1 MRLGKVPILGG
12 RLAEAPHPKDL
23 TTARKDSMLP
33 DMEFWNHL
41 CRDVFDNSPLAAFL
55 LAEMADAPVGEKP
68 GLDYAQRVL
77 ETALGC
83 TGERCWRL
91 LAQALADSRN
101 RNVLAQAQEARG
113 RGLYPPYELIVPTLG
128 GDSATL
134 RLTPRPVRDA
144 SGTLLGASAALE
156 DVTAFRRDLLNL
168 YASHEKFRVLFDI
181 FPMGITISDAE
192 GKLISVNPA
201 SERILGL
208 SLEEQLQ
215 RSIDGSDWRIIR
227 RDGTHMPPEEFASVR
242 AMKTGEICHTE
253 DMGVLRGG
261 PDGQQ
266 DVVWLDVMAAPL
278 PVEGHG
284 VVVAFID
291 VTARRRSQEELR
303 VKERR
308 YRLAVEAGMMGV
320 WEWNTATGAMHLD
333 PVLKTMLGY
342 AVEDIPDE
350 DEAWLELV
358 HPEDRPALERTLAE
372 HKEREGA
379 GFENE
384 HRKLRK
390 DGGVAWILTRGAAWR
405 ERPDGPLLLSGA
417 DLDITQRKQAEQA
430 VEQER
435 SRLFSFL
442 DRLPAF
448 VCVMSQDYRIRF
460 GNSYHREIFGPLAPD
475 KPCYSIHHGANAPCD
490 PCPVQEVF
498 ESRSL
503 SIWERTIPDNG
514 KCFQI
519 YAYPFQDIDGSPLV
533 LELGI
538 DITVSKK
545 AQEALR
551 ASEERNRG
559 ITENLDL
566 GLAIVT
572 HDGRLHSANPR
583 LGELFPHLDLNNG
596 PTLHDLFPD
605 HAASPND
612 SPDGSP
618 EDFPDD
624 PLRRTLSL
632 GKTSEALWDVDVPSG
647 ARRMQVTF
655 SPIFELD
662 RSVRSAV
669 FMVEDVTEKLE
680 VQARLQRAQK
690 LEALGT
696 LAGGIAHEINQP
708 LNALELYA
716 SGLEMLLEKNRMP
729 DRDTLLARLRWI
741 LRETGRIHEIITHM
755 RALVRQESSPR
766 KPTAADLD
774 ASVSSALSLLQAQ
787 LQAHGIDLRMELAG
801 DLPPVRA
808 VPVQLEQVVINLVV
822 NAMQAMDTLPPATR
836 HGGKAKTVL
845 VRTGR
850 KDGRPVLWVLD
861 NGPGLDGK
869 ENRIF
874 DPFYTSKDAGKGM
887 GLGLSL
893 VHTFV
898 TSWGGEV
905 RGASLDSGGAC
916 FTVFFA
922 RAAAQVEE
930 QHASTAPGDL
940 SAASPRYHGRKA
952 RHKN

>member
-1 MRLGKVPILGG
+1 
-12 RLAEAPHPKDL
+12 
-23 TTARKDSMLP
+23 MLP
-33 DMEFWNHL
+33 GMEFWNTL
-41 CRDVFDNSPLAAFL
+41 CRDVFHNAPLAAFL

-68 GLDYAQRVL
+68 GFDYAQRVL

-113 RGLYPPYELIVPTLG
+113 RGLYPPYALIVPTLG
-128 GDSATL
+128 GDSAIL

-156 DVTAFRRDLLNL
+156 DVTAFRRDLHNL

-215 RSIDGSDWRIIR
+215 RSIDGLDWRIIR
-227 RDGTHMPPEEFASVR
+227 GDGTPMPPEEFASVR
-242 AMKTGEICHTE
+242 AMKTGEIFHTE
-253 DMGVLRGG
+253 DMGVLRFG

-342 AVEDIPDE
+342 TVEDIPDE

-358 HPEDRPALERTLAE
+358 HPEDRPALEETLAA
-372 HKEREGA
+372 HREREGA

-460 GNSYHREIFGPLAPD
+460 GNSYHREIFGPLAPE

-514 KCFQI
+514 KYFQI

-551 ASEERNRG
+551 ASEERNRS

-566 GLAIVT
+566 GLAVIAP
-572 HDGRLHSANPR
+572 DGRLHSANPR
-583 LGELFPHLDLNNG
+583 LGELFPHLDLDCG
-596 PTLHDLFPD
+596 PTLRDLFPGC
-605 HAASPND
+605 AP
-612 SPDGSP
+612 SPDNSK
-618 EDFPDD
+618 EN
-624 PLRRTLSL
+624 PLLRTMSL
-632 GKTSEALWDVDVPSG
+632 GKTCETLWHVDVPSG

-680 VQARLQRAQK
+680 VQVRLQRAQK

-716 SGLEMLLEKNRMP
+716 SGLEMLLEKDRML

-755 RALVRQESSPR
+755 RALVRQESTPR
-766 KPTAADLD
+766 KPATADLD
-774 ASVSSALSLLQAQ
+774 ASVSSALSLLKAQ

-822 NAMQAMDTLPPATR
+822 NAMQALDTLPPDTR
-836 HGGKAKTVL
+836 NGLEAKSIL

-850 KDGRPVLWVLD
+850 KDGRPALWVLD
-861 NGPGLDGK
+861 NGPGLGGK

-898 TSWGGEV
+898 TSWDGEV

-916 FTVFFA
+916 FTIFFA
-922 RAAAQVEE
+922 QAAAQAEE
-930 QHASTAPGDL
+930 PQAPTAPGRL
-940 SAASPRYHGRKA
+940 SAASPGYDERKA
-952 RHKN
+952 SRGN

>member
-1 MRLGKVPILGG
+1 
-12 RLAEAPHPKDL
+12 
-23 TTARKDSMLP
+23 MLP
-33 DMEFWNHL
+33 GMEFWNTL
-41 CRDVFDNSPLAAFL
+41 CRDVFGNSPLAVFL

-68 GLDYAQRVL
+68 GFDYAQRVL
-77 ETALGC
+77 QTALGC

-101 RNVLAQAQEARG
+101 RNVLAQAQEARS

-144 SGTLLGASAALE
+144 SGILLGATAALE

-168 YASHEKFRVLFDI
+168 YASHEKFHVLFDI

-192 GKLISVNPA
+192 GRLISVNPA

-208 SLEEQLQ
+208 SLDEQLQ
-215 RSIDGSDWRIIR
+215 RGIDGLDWRIIR
-227 RDGTHMPPEEFASVR
+227 RDGTPMPPEEFASVR

-253 DMGVLRGG
+253 DMGVLRDG

-333 PVLKTMLGY
+333 SVLKTMLGY
-342 AVEDIPDE
+342 AAEDIPDE
-350 DEAWLELV
+350 AEAWLELV

-384 HRKLRK
+384 HRKLCK

-405 ERPDGPLLLSGA
+405 EQPDGPLLLSGA
-417 DLDITQRKQAEQA
+417 DMDITQRKQAEQA

-460 GNSYHREIFGPLAPD
+460 GNSYHRELFGPLAPE

-551 ASEERNRG
+551 ASEERNRS

-566 GLAIVT
+566 GLAVIAP
-572 HDGRLHSANPR
+572 DGRLHSANPR
-583 LGELFPHLDLNNG
+583 LGELFPHLDLDRG
-596 PTLHDLFPD
+596 PTLRDLFPD
-605 HAASPND
+605 HAASPNR
-612 SPDGSP
+612 SP
-618 EDFPDD
+618 EG
-624 PLRRTLSL
+624 PLSRALSL
-632 GKTSEALWDVDVPSG
+632 GQTSEALWDVDAPSG

-655 SPIFELD
+655 SPIFEPD
-662 RSVRSAV
+662 KSVRSAV

-716 SGLEMLLEKNRMP
+716 SGLEMLLEKDRMP

-755 RALVRQESSPR
+755 RALVRQESTPR
-766 KPTAADLD
+766 RPTAADLD
-774 ASVSSALSLLQAQ
+774 ASVSSALSLLKVQ
-787 LQAHGIDLRMELAG
+787 LQAHGIELRTELAG

-822 NAMQAMDTLPPATR
+822 NAMQALDTLPSETR
-836 HGGKAKTVL
+836 SGNKAKTVL

-850 KDGRPVLWVLD
+850 KGDSPALWIID

-874 DPFYTSKDAGKGM
+874 DPFYTSKEAGKGM

-898 TSWGGEV
+898 SSWGGEV

-916 FTVFFA
+916 FAVHFA
-922 RAAAQVEE
+922 QAAAQVESR
-930 QHASTAPGDL
+930 QAPTPSGRP
-940 SAASPRYHGRKA
+940 AALAPRDDAERK